1 MKCMWLLRECL
12 KGTIV
17 NSQDAEVSCPD
28 NCDSKLLDREIK
40 EVSGSHGDT
49 TLTFTWSMFDSHTSP
64 FPKNNT
70 DNNFKRSKYVDSHTV
85 CNLLLF
91 ICLCY
96 CLWCNPGSSCSRKRN
111 TSGFWSCAWALQ
123 RAAQSTASTVRL
135 PTVVGG
141 ASMRMKSMNFTV
153 NSATKP
159 TAFSA
164 GYLCYVNTLTEQ
176 SFISCNRE
184 GTRCKG
190 RIFFQA
196 IHEDM
201 NCKDYQDDLRIRAE
215 NDEAAQKTKQML
227 EVSQL

>member
-1 MKCMWLLRECL
+1 
-12 KGTIV
+12 
-17 NSQDAEVSCPD
+17 
-28 NCDSKLLDREIK
+28 
-40 EVSGSHGDT
+40 
-49 TLTFTWSMFDSHTSP
+49 
-64 FPKNNT
+64 
-70 DNNFKRSKYVDSHTV
+70 
-85 CNLLLF
+85 
-91 ICLCY
+91 
-96 CLWCNPGSSCSRKRN
+96 
-111 TSGFWSCAWALQ
+111 
-123 RAAQSTASTVRL
+123 
-135 PTVVGG
+135 
-141 ASMRMKSMNFTV
+141 MRMKSMNFTV

-196 IHEDM
+196 IHKDM